1 LIRSCLA
8 ILFVLIG
15 ASAGAEPRS
24 EQATAFYYGPDI
36 PWHTLSIYDFPVVEP
51 DQASGVPDELREQ
64 RFYAYVSL
72 GEVLASR
79 PYFANLKPEWLLGE
93 NPDWGSHIF
102 DLSSPGLRN
111 FLLKQVI
118 APLWQQ
124 GYRGFFFDTLDSYQL
139 VAKTPE
145 QREQQRQ
152 GLATL
157 INQISQRY
165 PQARFIFNRGFE
177 LMPLVEAPVD
187 AIAAESLYQRWE
199 AGKQRYAP
207 VPEEDRQWLLNQFAT
222 MRDQYQVD
230 TIAIDYAPPAER
242 EQARELARKIAGH
255 GVIPWIT
262 NPELDMLG
270 LGVREVLPRQ
280 VLLVHGGSNERFWE
294 LSDAVRYG
302 LMPLQFQGLVPDIR
316 AINSTMPAGTLQ
328 GRYAGIV
335 VWLEEEDLADADFEA
350 WLVEQKDAG
359 IPIAM
364 LGYPAVDPVGPNAQT
379 FGFEGRPTPLSP
391 PTVTRQHEAMG
402 FELALPK
409 LIELS
414 SPLHNSSAQPWLEL
428 RAGEHTYT
436 PAATTPWGGYVFQ
449 PFMIRSILPG
459 EKGEGLDRWVV
470 NPLTFIR
477 EALQLPVMPI
487 PDVTTENGR
496 RLLFAH
502 MDGDGFPSLA
512 EVKGYQGQTDA
523 RVLLE
528 EVLKRFDVPTTISVI
543 EGEVAPHGLYPKM
556 SAELEQIAREMFA
569 LPQVEAATH
578 TYSHPFFWYDAQQMP
593 GELYGP
599 EGQLRLPIPDYQMDP
614 VREVVGSAQ
623 YINNNLL
630 ADGKRTKMVLWSG
643 DTLPTPE
650 ALAAARRGNLL
661 NMNGSDTIITHSAP
675 TWTLI
680 KGIGLPKGD
689 EYQVYAPNQ
698 NENIY
703 TNEWSGPFYGFER
716 VLETFELTE
725 SPHRFK
731 PVNIY
736 YHTYIASKTAALES
750 LLRVYRW
757 AQSQPLH
764 PVFASDYARKVLDF
778 NTMVIARD
786 NDGWRVKGNGE
797 LRTLRL
803 PEALPLPALTN
814 NTHGVAGYRED
825 GPGRYLHLSGAD
837 AHWQPG
843 SDSLPYL
850 QQANGRLTTFARNDD
865 GMQFSLAGHTN
876 LEFAIGNAD
885 GCSLNHNDEPLKP
898 VRRDGTL
905 YHYRSAKHEL
915 EELRLHCSH

>member
-1 LIRSCLA
+1 MIRYYLA
-8 ILFVLIG
+8 ILLVLLG
-15 ASAGAEPRS
+15 FSASAQNPS
-24 EQATAFYYGPDI
+24 EQAAAFYYGPHI
-36 PWHTLSIYDFPVVEP
+36 PWQTLSIYDFPVVEP
-51 DQASGVPDELREQ
+51 DQATGVPDTFREQ

-79 PYFANLKPEWLLGE
+79 PYFTNLKPEWLLGE
-93 NPDWGSHIF
+93 NPDWGSRIF
-102 DLSSPGLRN
+102 DLSSPGLRD

-145 QREQQRQ
+145 QGEQQRQ
-152 GLATL
+152 GLAAL
-157 INQISQRY
+157 INQISRRY

-207 VPEEDRQWLLNQFAT
+207 VPEEDRQWLLNQFAA
-222 MRDQYQVD
+222 MRDQYQVE
-230 TIAIDYAPPAER
+230 TIAIDYAQPAER
-242 EQARELARKIAGH
+242 EQAREIAGKIAGH
-255 GVIPWIT
+255 GVIPWVT

-316 AINSTMPAGTLQ
+316 AINSPMPAGTLK

-359 IPIAM
+359 VPIAM
-364 LGYPAVDPVGPNAQT
+364 LGYPAVDPVGPNAQA

-391 PTVTRQHEAMG
+391 PAITRQHEAMG
-402 FELALPK
+402 FEVTLPK

-414 SPLHNSSAQPWLEL
+414 SPLHNPSAQPWLEL
-428 RAGEHTYT
+428 RAGENTYT
-436 PAATTPWGGYVFQ
+436 PVATSSWGGYAFQ
-449 PFMIRSILPG
+449 PFMIRSVLPG
-459 EKGEGLDRWVV
+459 DKGEGLDRWVL

-477 EALQLPVMPI
+477 EALQLPAMPI

-496 RLLFAH
+496 RLFFAH

-528 EVLKRFDVPTTISVI
+528 EVLKRFEVPTTISVI
-543 EGEVAPHGLYPKM
+543 EAEVAPHGLYPKM
-556 SAELEQIAREMFA
+556 SAELEQVAREMFA
-569 LPQVEAATH
+569 LPHVEAATH
-578 TYSHPFFWYDAQQMP
+578 TYSHPFYWHDAQQMP

-599 EGQLRLPIPDYQMDP
+599 EGQLRLPIPDYRMDP
-614 VREVVGSAQ
+614 VREVVGSAE
-623 YINNNLL
+623 YINENLL
-630 ADGKRTKMVLWSG
+630 GDGKRTQMVLWSG
-643 DTLPTPE
+643 DTIPTPE
-650 ALAAARRGNLL
+650 ALAAARQGNLL

-716 VLETFELTE
+716 VIETFELTE

-778 NTMVIARD
+778 NTMVIARE
-786 NDGWRVKGNGE
+786 NDGWRVKGSGE

-803 PEALPLPALTN
+803 PEALSVPALTHS
-814 NTHGVAGYRED
+814 HGVAGYRED
-825 GPGRYLHLSGAD
+825 GPGRYLHLSGA
-837 AHWQPG
+837 AAQWQPG

-850 QQANGRLTTFARNDD
+850 QQANARLTTFARNDRD
-865 GMQFSLAGHTN
+865 MQFSLAGHTN
-876 LEFAIGNAD
+876 LEFAIGNAG
-885 GCSLNHNDEPLKP
+885 GCSLSHNGKPLKP
-898 VRRDGTL
+898 ERREGTL
-905 YHYRSAKHEL
+905 YHYRSAKHGL

>member
-1 LIRSCLA
+1 MIRYYLA
-8 ILFVLIG
+8 ILLVLLG
-15 ASAGAEPRS
+15 LSASAQVHS
-24 EQATAFYYGPDI
+24 EQAAAFYYGPQI

-51 DQASGVPDELREQ
+51 DQANGVPSAFRSQ

-102 DLSSPGLRN
+102 DLSSRELRD
-111 FLLKQVI
+111 FLVAQVI
-118 APLWQQ
+118 APLWEQ
-124 GYRGFFFDTLDSYQL
+124 GYQGFFFDTLDSYQL
-139 VAKTPE
+139 VANTPE
-145 QREQQRQ
+145 KRQQQRQ
-152 GLATL
+152 GLAAL
-157 INQISQRY
+157 INQIARRY

-177 LMPLVEAPVD
+177 LMPLVDAPVD

-207 VPEEDRQWLLNQFAT
+207 VPEEDRQWLLNQFAA
-222 MRDQYQVD
+222 MRDQYQVE

-255 GVIPWIT
+255 GVIPWVT

-280 VLLVHGGSNERFWE
+280 VLLVHGGSNERLWE

-302 LMPLQFQGLVPDIR
+302 LMPLQFQGLVPEIR
-316 AINSTMPAGTLQ
+316 AINSPMPAGTLK

-359 IPIAM
+359 VPIAM
-364 LGYPAVDPVGPNAQT
+364 LGHPAVDPVGPNAQA

-391 PTVTRQHEAMG
+391 PTITRQHEAMG

-409 LIELS
+409 LIELP
-414 SPLHNSSAQPWLEL
+414 SPLHNPSAQPWLEL
-428 RAGEHTYT
+428 RAGENTYT
-436 PAATTPWGGYVFQ
+436 PVATSSWGGYAFQ
-449 PFMIRSILPG
+449 PFMIRSVLPG
-459 EKGEGLDRWVV
+459 EKGEGLDRWVL

-477 EALQLPVMPI
+477 EALQLPAMPI

-496 RLLFAH
+496 RLFFAH

-528 EVLKRFDVPTTISVI
+528 EVLRRFEVPTTISVI
-543 EGEVAPHGLYPKM
+543 EGEVAPHGLYPTM
-556 SAELEQIAREMFA
+556 SAELEQVAREMFA
-569 LPQVEAATH
+569 LPHVEAATH
-578 TYSHPFFWYDAQQMP
+578 TYSHPFYWHDAQQMP
-593 GELYGP
+593 GALYGP
-599 EGQLRLPIPDYQMDP
+599 EGQLRLPIPDYRMDP
-614 VREVVGSAQ
+614 VREVVGSAE
-623 YINNNLL
+623 YINENLL
-630 ADGKRTKMVLWSG
+630 GDGKRTQMVLWSG
-643 DTLPTPE
+643 DTIPTPE
-650 ALAAARRGNLL
+650 ALAAARQGNLL

-716 VLETFELTE
+716 VIETFELTE

-778 NTMVIARD
+778 NTMVIARE
-786 NDGWRVKGNGE
+786 NDGWRVKGSGE

-803 PEALPLPALTN
+803 PEALSVPALTHS
-814 NTHGVAGYRED
+814 HGVAGYRED
-825 GPGRYLHLSGAD
+825 GPGRYLHLSGA
-837 AHWQPG
+837 AAQWQPG

-850 QQANGRLTTFARNDD
+850 QQANARLTTFARNDRD
-865 GMQFSLAGHTN
+865 MQFSLAGHTN
-876 LEFAIGNAD
+876 LEFAIGNAG
-885 GCSLNHNDEPLKP
+885 GCSLSHNGKPLKP
-898 VRRDGTL
+898 ERREGTL
-905 YHYRSAKHEL
+905 YHYRSAKHGL

>member
-1 LIRSCLA
+1 MIRCYLA
-8 ILFVLIG
+8 ILLVFLG
-15 ASAGAEPRS
+15 FSASAQVPS
-24 EQATAFYYGPDI
+24 ERAAAFYYGPHI
-36 PWHTLSIYDFPVVEP
+36 PWQTLSIYDFPVVEP
-51 DQASGVPDELREQ
+51 DQDRGVPDPFRTE

-79 PYFANLKPEWLLGE
+79 PYFKKLKPEWLLGK

-102 DLSSPGLRN
+102 DLSSPQLRD
-111 FLLKQVI
+111 FLVEQVI
-118 APLWQQ
+118 KPLWEQ
-124 GYRGFFFDTLDSYQL
+124 GYQGFFFDTLDSYQL
-139 VAKTPE
+139 VATTQEKR
-145 QREQQRQ
+145 QLQRQ
-152 GLATL
+152 GLAAL
-157 INQISQRY
+157 INQIAQRY
-165 PQARFIFNRGFE
+165 PRARFIFNRGFE
-177 LMPLVEAPVD
+177 LMPLVDAPVD

-207 VPEEDRQWLLNQFAT
+207 VPEEDRQWLLNQFAA

-242 EQARELARKIAGH
+242 EQAREIAEKIADH
-255 GVIPWIT
+255 DVIPWVT

-270 LGVREVLPRQ
+270 LGMREVLPRQ

-294 LSDAVRYG
+294 LSEAVRYG

-335 VWLEEEDLADADFEA
+335 VWLEEDDLADADFED

-364 LGYPAVDPVGPNAQT
+364 MGYPAVDPVGPNAQA
-379 FGFEGRPTPLSP
+379 FGFESRPTPLSP

-414 SPLHNSSAQPWLEL
+414 SPLHNPSAQPWLEL

-436 PAATTPWGGYVFQ
+436 PVATTPWGGYAFQ
-449 PFMIRSILPG
+449 PFMIRSVLPG
-459 EKGEGLDRWVV
+459 EKGERLDRWVV

-477 EALQLPVMPI
+477 EALQLPAMPI

-496 RLLFAH
+496 RLFFAH

-528 EVLKRFDVPTTISVI
+528 EVLKRFEVPTTISVI

-569 LPQVEAATH
+569 LPHVEAATH
-578 TYSHPFFWYDAQQMP
+578 TYSHPFFWYDAQRMP

-599 EGQLRLPIPDYQMDP
+599 EGQLRLPIPGYRMDP
-614 VREVVGSAQ
+614 VREVVGSAE
-623 YINNNLL
+623 YINDNLL
-630 ADGKRTKMVLWSG
+630 VDGKRTQMVLWSG
-643 DTLPTPE
+643 DTIPTPE
-650 ALAAARRGNLL
+650 ALAAARQGNLL
-661 NMNGSDTIITHSAP
+661 NMNGSDTIITRSAP

-698 NENIY
+698 NENVY

-716 VLETFELTE
+716 VIETFELTG

-736 YHTYIASKTAALES
+736 YHTYIASKAAGLES
-750 LLRVYRW
+750 LQRVYRW

-764 PVFASDYARKVLDF
+764 PVFASDYVRKVLDF

-786 NDGWRVKGNGE
+786 SHGWRVKGNGE

-803 PEALPLPALTN
+803 PASLPVPSLTSSN
-814 NTHGVAGYRED
+814 GVAGYRED
-825 GPGRYLHLSGAD
+825 GPGRYLHLSGGHAR
-837 AHWQPG
+837 WQPG
-843 SDSLPYL
+843 PDSAPYL
-850 QQANGRLTTFARNDD
+850 QQANARLTTFARHED
-865 GMQFSLAGHTN
+865 GIQFSLIGHST
-876 LEFAIGNAD
+876 LEFAIGNAR
-885 GCSLNHNDEPLKP
+885 GCTLSHNDKPLKP
-898 VRRDGTL
+898 ELREGTL
-905 YHYRSAKHEL
+905 YYYRSAKHGL

>member
-1 LIRSCLA
+1 LIRYYLA
-8 ILFVLIG
+8 ILLVLLG
-15 ASAGAEPRS
+15 LSASAQVHS
-24 EQATAFYYGPDI
+24 EQAAAFYYGPQI

-51 DQASGVPDELREQ
+51 DQANGVPSAFRSQ

-102 DLSSPGLRN
+102 DLSSRELRD
-111 FLLKQVI
+111 FLVAQVI
-118 APLWQQ
+118 APLWEQ
-124 GYRGFFFDTLDSYQL
+124 GYQGFFFDTLDSYQL
-139 VAKTPE
+139 VANTPE
-145 QREQQRQ
+145 KRQQQRQ
-152 GLATL
+152 GLAAL
-157 INQISQRY
+157 INQIARRY

-177 LMPLVEAPVD
+177 LMPLVDAPVD

-207 VPEEDRQWLLNQFAT
+207 VPEEDRQWLLNQFAA
-222 MRDQYQVD
+222 MRDQYQVE

-255 GVIPWIT
+255 GVIPWVT

-280 VLLVHGGSNERFWE
+280 VLLVHGGSNERLWE

-302 LMPLQFQGLVPDIR
+302 LMPLQFQGLVPEIR
-316 AINSTMPAGTLQ
+316 AINSPMPAGTLK

-359 IPIAM
+359 VPIAM
-364 LGYPAVDPVGPNAQT
+364 LGHPAVDPVGPNAQA

-391 PTVTRQHEAMG
+391 PTITRQHEAMG

-414 SPLHNSSAQPWLEL
+414 SPLHNPSAQPWLEL
-428 RAGEHTYT
+428 RAGENTYT
-436 PAATTPWGGYVFQ
+436 PVATSSWGGYAFQ
-449 PFMIRSILPG
+449 PFMIRSVLPG
-459 EKGEGLDRWVV
+459 EKGEGLDRWVL

-477 EALQLPVMPI
+477 EALQLPAMPI

-496 RLLFAH
+496 RLFFAH

-528 EVLKRFDVPTTISVI
+528 EVLKRFEVPTTISVI

-556 SAELEQIAREMFA
+556 SAELEQVAREMFA
-569 LPQVEAATH
+569 LPHVEAATH
-578 TYSHPFFWYDAQQMP
+578 TYSHPFYWHDAPQMP
-593 GELYGP
+593 GALYGP
-599 EGQLRLPIPDYQMDP
+599 EGQLRLPIPDYRMDP
-614 VREVVGSAQ
+614 VREVVGSAE
-623 YINNNLL
+623 YINENLL
-630 ADGKRTKMVLWSG
+630 GNGKRTQMVLWSG
-643 DTLPTPE
+643 DTIPTPE
-650 ALAAARRGNLL
+650 ALAAARQGNLL

-716 VLETFELTE
+716 VIETFELTE

-778 NTMVIARD
+778 NTMVIARE
-786 NDGWRVKGNGE
+786 NDGWRVKGSGE

-803 PEALPLPALTN
+803 PEALSVPALTHS
-814 NTHGVAGYRED
+814 HGVAGYRED
-825 GPGRYLHLSGAD
+825 GPGRYLHLSGA
-837 AHWQPG
+837 AAQWQPG

-850 QQANGRLTTFARNDD
+850 QQANARLTTFARNDRD
-865 GMQFSLAGHTN
+865 MQFSLAGHTN
-876 LEFAIGNAD
+876 LEFAIGNAG
-885 GCSLNHNDEPLKP
+885 GCSLSHNGKPLKP
-898 VRRDGTL
+898 ERREGTL
-905 YHYRSAKHEL
+905 YHYRSAKHGL

>member
-1 LIRSCLA
+1 LIRYYLA
-8 ILFVLIG
+8 ILLVLLG
-15 ASAGAEPRS
+15 LSASAQVHS
-24 EQATAFYYGPDI
+24 EQAAAFYYGPQI

-51 DQASGVPDELREQ
+51 DQANGVPSAFRSQ

-102 DLSSPGLRN
+102 DLSSRELRD
-111 FLLKQVI
+111 FLVAQVI
-118 APLWQQ
+118 APLWEQ
-124 GYRGFFFDTLDSYQL
+124 GYQGFFFDTLDSYQL
-139 VAKTPE
+139 VANTPE
-145 QREQQRQ
+145 KRQQQRQ
-152 GLATL
+152 GLAAL
-157 INQISQRY
+157 INQIARRY

-177 LMPLVEAPVD
+177 LMPLVDAPVD

-207 VPEEDRQWLLNQFAT
+207 VPEEDRQWLLNQFAA
-222 MRDQYQVD
+222 MRDQYQVE

-255 GVIPWIT
+255 GVIPWVT

-280 VLLVHGGSNERFWE
+280 VLLVHGGSNERLWE

-302 LMPLQFQGLVPDIR
+302 LMPLQFQGLVPEIR
-316 AINSTMPAGTLQ
+316 AINSPMPAGTLK

-359 IPIAM
+359 VPIAM
-364 LGYPAVDPVGPNAQT
+364 LGHPAVDPVGPNAQA

-391 PTVTRQHEAMG
+391 PTITRQHEAMG

-414 SPLHNSSAQPWLEL
+414 SPLHNPSAQPWLEL
-428 RAGEHTYT
+428 RAGENTYT
-436 PAATTPWGGYVFQ
+436 PVATSSWGGYAFQ
-449 PFMIRSILPG
+449 PFMIRSVLPG
-459 EKGEGLDRWVV
+459 EKGEGLDRWVL

-477 EALQLPVMPI
+477 EALQLPAMPI

-496 RLLFAH
+496 RLFFAH

-528 EVLKRFDVPTTISVI
+528 EVLRRFEVPTTISVI

-556 SAELEQIAREMFA
+556 SAELEQVAREMFA
-569 LPQVEAATH
+569 LPHVEAATH
-578 TYSHPFFWYDAQQMP
+578 TYSHPFYWHDAQQMP
-593 GELYGP
+593 GALYGP
-599 EGQLRLPIPDYQMDP
+599 EGQLRLPIPDYRMDP
-614 VREVVGSAQ
+614 VREVVGSAE
-623 YINNNLL
+623 YINENLL
-630 ADGKRTKMVLWSG
+630 GNGKRTQMVLWSG
-643 DTLPTPE
+643 DTIPTPE
-650 ALAAARRGNLL
+650 ALAAARQGNLL

-716 VLETFELTE
+716 VIETFELTE

-778 NTMVIARD
+778 NTMVIARE
-786 NDGWRVKGNGE
+786 NDGWRVKGSGE

-803 PEALPLPALTN
+803 PEALSVPALTHS
-814 NTHGVAGYRED
+814 HGVAGYRED
-825 GPGRYLHLSGAD
+825 GPGRYLHLSGA
-837 AHWQPG
+837 AAQWQPG

-850 QQANGRLTTFARNDD
+850 QQANARLTTFARNDRD
-865 GMQFSLAGHTN
+865 MQFSLAGHTN
-876 LEFAIGNAD
+876 LEFAIGNAG
-885 GCSLNHNDEPLKP
+885 GCSLSHNGKPLKP
-898 VRRDGTL
+898 ERREGTL
-905 YHYRSAKHEL
+905 YHYRSAKHGL

>member
-1 LIRSCLA
+1 LIRYYLA
-8 ILFVLIG
+8 ILLVLLG
-15 ASAGAEPRS
+15 LSASAQVHS
-24 EQATAFYYGPDI
+24 EQAAAFYYGPQI

-51 DQASGVPDELREQ
+51 DQANGVPSAFRSQ

-102 DLSSPGLRN
+102 DLSSRELRD
-111 FLLKQVI
+111 FLVAQVI
-118 APLWQQ
+118 APLWEQ
-124 GYRGFFFDTLDSYQL
+124 GYQGFFFDTLDSYQL
-139 VAKTPE
+139 VANTPE
-145 QREQQRQ
+145 KRQQQRQ
-152 GLATL
+152 GLAAL
-157 INQISQRY
+157 INQIARRY

-177 LMPLVEAPVD
+177 LMPLVDAPVD

-207 VPEEDRQWLLNQFAT
+207 VPEEDRQWLLNQFAA
-222 MRDQYQVD
+222 MRDQYQVE

-255 GVIPWIT
+255 GVIPWVT

-280 VLLVHGGSNERFWE
+280 VLLVHGGSNERLWE

-302 LMPLQFQGLVPDIR
+302 LMPLQFQGLVPEIR
-316 AINSTMPAGTLQ
+316 AINSPMPAGTLK

-359 IPIAM
+359 VPIAM
-364 LGYPAVDPVGPNAQT
+364 LGHPAVDPVGPNAQA

-391 PTVTRQHEAMG
+391 PTITRQHEAMG

-414 SPLHNSSAQPWLEL
+414 SPLHNPSAQPWLEL
-428 RAGEHTYT
+428 RAGENTYT
-436 PAATTPWGGYVFQ
+436 PVATSSWGGYAFQ
-449 PFMIRSILPG
+449 PFMIRSVLPG
-459 EKGEGLDRWVV
+459 EKGEGLDRWVL

-477 EALQLPVMPI
+477 EALQLPAMPI

-496 RLLFAH
+496 RLFFAH

-528 EVLKRFDVPTTISVI
+528 EVLRRFEVPTTISVI

-556 SAELEQIAREMFA
+556 SVELEQVAREMFA
-569 LPQVEAATH
+569 LPHVEAATH
-578 TYSHPFFWYDAQQMP
+578 TYSHPFFWHDAQQMP
-593 GELYGP
+593 GALYGP
-599 EGQLRLPIPDYQMDP
+599 EGQLRLPIPDYRMDP
-614 VREVVGSAQ
+614 VREVVGSAE
-623 YINNNLL
+623 YINENLL
-630 ADGKRTKMVLWSG
+630 GDGKRTQMVLWSG
-643 DTLPTPE
+643 DTIPTPE
-650 ALAAARRGNLL
+650 ALAAARQGNLL

-716 VLETFELTE
+716 VIETFELTE

-786 NDGWRVKGNGE
+786 NDGWRVKGSGE

-803 PEALPLPALTN
+803 PEALSVPALTHS
-814 NTHGVAGYRED
+814 HGVAGYRED
-825 GPGRYLHLSGAD
+825 GPGRYLHLSGA
-837 AHWQPG
+837 AAQWQPG

-850 QQANGRLTTFARNDD
+850 QQANARLTTFARNDRD
-865 GMQFSLAGHTN
+865 MQFSLAGHTN
-876 LEFAIGNAD
+876 LEFAIGNAG
-885 GCSLNHNDEPLKP
+885 GCSLSHNGKPLKP
-898 VRRDGTL
+898 ERREGTL
-905 YHYRSAKHEL
+905 YHYRSAKHGL

>member
-1 LIRSCLA
+1 MIRYYLA
-8 ILFVLIG
+8 ILLVLLG
-15 ASAGAEPRS
+15 LSASAQVHS
-24 EQATAFYYGPDI
+24 EQAAAFYYGPQI

-51 DQASGVPDELREQ
+51 DQANGVPSAFRSQ

-102 DLSSPGLRN
+102 DLSSRELRD
-111 FLLKQVI
+111 FLVAQVI
-118 APLWQQ
+118 APLWEQ
-124 GYRGFFFDTLDSYQL
+124 GYQGFFFDTLDSYQL
-139 VAKTPE
+139 VANTPE
-145 QREQQRQ
+145 KRQQQRQ
-152 GLATL
+152 GLAAL
-157 INQISQRY
+157 INQIARRY

-177 LMPLVEAPVD
+177 LMPLVDAPVD

-207 VPEEDRQWLLNQFAT
+207 VPEEDRQWLLNQFAA
-222 MRDQYQVD
+222 MRDQYQVE

-255 GVIPWIT
+255 GVIPWVT

-280 VLLVHGGSNERFWE
+280 VLLVHGGSNERLWE

-302 LMPLQFQGLVPDIR
+302 LMPLQFQGLVPEIR
-316 AINSTMPAGTLQ
+316 AINSPMPAGTLK

-359 IPIAM
+359 VPIAM
-364 LGYPAVDPVGPNAQT
+364 LGHPAVDPVGPNAQA

-391 PTVTRQHEAMG
+391 PTITRQHEAMG

-409 LIELS
+409 LIELP
-414 SPLHNSSAQPWLEL
+414 SPLHNPSAQPWLEL
-428 RAGEHTYT
+428 RAGENTYT
-436 PAATTPWGGYVFQ
+436 PVATSSWGGYAFQ
-449 PFMIRSILPG
+449 PFMIRSVLPG
-459 EKGEGLDRWVV
+459 EKGEGLDRWVL

-477 EALQLPVMPI
+477 EALQLPAMPI

-496 RLLFAH
+496 RLFFAH

-528 EVLKRFDVPTTISVI
+528 EVLRRFEVPTTISVI

-556 SAELEQIAREMFA
+556 SAELEQVAREMFA
-569 LPQVEAATH
+569 LPHVEAATH
-578 TYSHPFFWYDAQQMP
+578 TYSHPFYWHDAQQMP
-593 GELYGP
+593 GALYGP
-599 EGQLRLPIPDYQMDP
+599 EGQLRLPIPDYRMDP
-614 VREVVGSAQ
+614 VREVVGSAE
-623 YINNNLL
+623 YINENLL
-630 ADGKRTKMVLWSG
+630 GNGKRTQMVLWSG
-643 DTLPTPE
+643 DTIPTPE
-650 ALAAARRGNLL
+650 ALAAARQGNLL

-716 VLETFELTE
+716 VIETFELTE

-778 NTMVIARD
+778 NTMVIARE
-786 NDGWRVKGNGE
+786 NDGWRVKGSGE

-803 PEALPLPALTN
+803 PEALSVPALTHS
-814 NTHGVAGYRED
+814 HGVAGYRED
-825 GPGRYLHLSGAD
+825 GPGRYLHLSGA
-837 AHWQPG
+837 AAQWQPG

-850 QQANGRLTTFARNDD
+850 QQANARLTTFARNDRD
-865 GMQFSLAGHTN
+865 MQFSLAGHTN
-876 LEFAIGNAD
+876 LEFAIGNAG
-885 GCSLNHNDEPLKP
+885 GCSLSHNGKPLKP
-898 VRRDGTL
+898 ERREGTL
-905 YHYRSAKHEL
+905 YHYRSAKHGL

>member
-1 LIRSCLA
+1 MIRYYLA
-8 ILFVLIG
+8 ILLVLLG
-15 ASAGAEPRS
+15 LSASAQVHS
-24 EQATAFYYGPDI
+24 EQAAAFYYGPQI

-51 DQASGVPDELREQ
+51 DQANGVPSAFRSQ

-102 DLSSPGLRN
+102 DLSSRELRD
-111 FLLKQVI
+111 FLVAQVI
-118 APLWQQ
+118 APLWEQ
-124 GYRGFFFDTLDSYQL
+124 GYQGFFFDTLDSYQL
-139 VAKTPE
+139 VANTPE
-145 QREQQRQ
+145 KRQQQRQ
-152 GLATL
+152 GLAAL
-157 INQISQRY
+157 INQIARRY

-177 LMPLVEAPVD
+177 LMPLVDAPVD

-207 VPEEDRQWLLNQFAT
+207 VPEEDRQWLLNQFAA
-222 MRDQYQVD
+222 MRDQYQVE

-242 EQARELARKIAGH
+242 EQARELAGKIAGH
-255 GVIPWIT
+255 GVIPWVT

-280 VLLVHGGSNERFWE
+280 VLLVHGGSNERLWE

-302 LMPLQFQGLVPDIR
+302 LMPLQFQGLVPEIR
-316 AINSTMPAGTLQ
+316 AINSPMPAGTLK

-359 IPIAM
+359 VPIAM
-364 LGYPAVDPVGPNAQT
+364 LGHPAVDPVGPNAQA

-391 PTVTRQHEAMG
+391 PTITRQHEAMG

-409 LIELS
+409 LIELP
-414 SPLHNSSAQPWLEL
+414 SPLHNPSAQPWLEL
-428 RAGEHTYT
+428 RAGENTYT
-436 PAATTPWGGYVFQ
+436 PVATSSWGGYAFQ
-449 PFMIRSILPG
+449 PFMIRSVLPG
-459 EKGEGLDRWVV
+459 EKGEGLDRWVL

-477 EALQLPVMPI
+477 EALQLPAMPI

-496 RLLFAH
+496 RLFFAH

-528 EVLKRFDVPTTISVI
+528 EVLKRFEVPTTISVI

-556 SAELEQIAREMFA
+556 SVELEQVAREMFA
-569 LPQVEAATH
+569 LPHVEAATH
-578 TYSHPFFWYDAQQMP
+578 TYSHPFFWHDAQQMP
-593 GELYGP
+593 GALYGP
-599 EGQLRLPIPDYQMDP
+599 EGQLRLPIPDYRMDP
-614 VREVVGSAQ
+614 VREVVGSAE
-623 YINNNLL
+623 YINENLL
-630 ADGKRTKMVLWSG
+630 GNGKRTQMVLWSG
-643 DTLPTPE
+643 DTIPTPE
-650 ALAAARRGNLL
+650 ALAAARQGNLL

-716 VLETFELTE
+716 VIETFELTE

-778 NTMVIARD
+778 NTMVIARE
-786 NDGWRVKGNGE
+786 NDGWRVKGSGE

-803 PEALPLPALTN
+803 PEALSVPALTHS
-814 NTHGVAGYRED
+814 HGVAGYRED
-825 GPGRYLHLSGAD
+825 GPGRYLHLSGA
-837 AHWQPG
+837 AAQWQPG

-850 QQANGRLTTFARNDD
+850 QQANARLTTFARNDRD
-865 GMQFSLAGHTN
+865 MQFSLAGHTN
-876 LEFAIGNAD
+876 LEFAIGNAG
-885 GCSLNHNDEPLKP
+885 GCSLSHNGKPLKP
-898 VRRDGTL
+898 ERREGTL
-905 YHYRSAKHEL
+905 YHYRSAKHGL

>member
-1 LIRSCLA
+1 MIRYYLA
-8 ILFVLIG
+8 ILLVLLG
-15 ASAGAEPRS
+15 LSASAQVHS
-24 EQATAFYYGPDI
+24 EQAAAFYYGPQI

-51 DQASGVPDELREQ
+51 DQANGVPSAFRSQ

-102 DLSSPGLRN
+102 DLSSRELRD
-111 FLLKQVI
+111 FLVAQVI
-118 APLWQQ
+118 APLWEQ
-124 GYRGFFFDTLDSYQL
+124 GYQGFFFDTLDSYQL
-139 VAKTPE
+139 VANTPE
-145 QREQQRQ
+145 KRQQQRQ
-152 GLATL
+152 GLAAL
-157 INQISQRY
+157 INQIARRY

-177 LMPLVEAPVD
+177 LMPLVDAPVD

-207 VPEEDRQWLLNQFAT
+207 VPEEDRQWLLNQFAA
-222 MRDQYQVD
+222 MRDQYQVE

-242 EQARELARKIAGH
+242 EQARELARKIEGH
-255 GVIPWIT
+255 GVIPWVT

-280 VLLVHGGSNERFWE
+280 VLLVHGGSNERLWE

-302 LMPLQFQGLVPDIR
+302 LMPLQFQGLVPEIR
-316 AINSTMPAGTLQ
+316 AINSPMPAGTLK

-359 IPIAM
+359 VPIAM
-364 LGYPAVDPVGPNAQT
+364 LGHPAVDPVGPNAQA

-391 PTVTRQHEAMG
+391 PTITRQHEAMG

-414 SPLHNSSAQPWLEL
+414 SPLHNPSAQPWLEL
-428 RAGEHTYT
+428 RAGENTYT
-436 PAATTPWGGYVFQ
+436 PVATSSWGGYAFQ
-449 PFMIRSILPG
+449 PFMIRSVLPG
-459 EKGEGLDRWVV
+459 EKGEGLDRWVL

-477 EALQLPVMPI
+477 EALQLPAMPI

-496 RLLFAH
+496 RLFFAH

-528 EVLKRFDVPTTISVI
+528 EVLKRFEVPTTISVI

-556 SAELEQIAREMFA
+556 SVELEQVAREMFA
-569 LPQVEAATH
+569 LPHVEAATH
-578 TYSHPFFWYDAQQMP
+578 TYSHPFFWHDAQQMP
-593 GELYGP
+593 GALYGP
-599 EGQLRLPIPDYQMDP
+599 EGQLRLPIPDYRMDP
-614 VREVVGSAQ
+614 VREVVGSAE
-623 YINNNLL
+623 YINENLL
-630 ADGKRTKMVLWSG
+630 GNGKRTQMVLWSG
-643 DTLPTPE
+643 DTIPTPE
-650 ALAAARRGNLL
+650 ALAAARQGNLL

-716 VLETFELTE
+716 VIETFELTE

-778 NTMVIARD
+778 NTMVIARE
-786 NDGWRVKGNGE
+786 NDGWRVKGSGE

-803 PEALPLPALTN
+803 PEALSVPALTHS
-814 NTHGVAGYRED
+814 HGVAGYRED
-825 GPGRYLHLSGAD
+825 GPGRYLHLSGA
-837 AHWQPG
+837 AAQWQPG

-850 QQANGRLTTFARNDD
+850 QQANARLTTFARNDRD
-865 GMQFSLAGHTN
+865 MQFSLAGHTN
-876 LEFAIGNAD
+876 LEFAIGNAG
-885 GCSLNHNDEPLKP
+885 GCSLSHNGKPLKP
-898 VRRDGTL
+898 ERREGTL
-905 YHYRSAKHEL
+905 YHYRSAKHGL

>member
-1 LIRSCLA
+1 
-8 ILFVLIG
+8 
-15 ASAGAEPRS
+15 
-24 EQATAFYYGPDI
+24 I
-36 PWHTLSIYDFPVVEP
+36 PWV
-51 DQASGVPDELREQ
+51 
-64 RFYAYVSL
+64 
-72 GEVLASR
+72 
-79 PYFANLKPEWLLGE
+79 
-93 NPDWGSHIF
+93 
-102 DLSSPGLRN
+102 
-111 FLLKQVI
+111 
-118 APLWQQ
+118 
-124 GYRGFFFDTLDSYQL
+124 
-139 VAKTPE
+139 
-145 QREQQRQ
+145 
-152 GLATL
+152 
-157 INQISQRY
+157 
-165 PQARFIFNRGFE
+165 
-177 LMPLVEAPVD
+177 
-187 AIAAESLYQRWE
+187 
-199 AGKQRYAP
+199 
-207 VPEEDRQWLLNQFAT
+207 
-222 MRDQYQVD
+222 
-230 TIAIDYAPPAER
+230 
-242 EQARELARKIAGH
+242 
-255 GVIPWIT
+255 T

-280 VLLVHGGSNERFWE
+280 VLLVHGGSNERLWE

-302 LMPLQFQGLVPDIR
+302 LMPLQFQGLVPEIR
-316 AINSTMPAGTLQ
+316 AINSPMPAGTLK

-359 IPIAM
+359 VPIAM
-364 LGYPAVDPVGPNAQT
+364 LGHPAVDPVGPNAQA

-391 PTVTRQHEAMG
+391 PTITRQHEAMG

-414 SPLHNSSAQPWLEL
+414 SPLHNPSAQPWLEL
-428 RAGEHTYT
+428 RAGENTYT
-436 PAATTPWGGYVFQ
+436 PVATSSWGGYAFQ
-449 PFMIRSILPG
+449 PFMIRSVLPG
-459 EKGEGLDRWVV
+459 EKGEGLDRWVL

-477 EALQLPVMPI
+477 EALQLPAMPI

-496 RLLFAH
+496 RLFFVH

-528 EVLKRFDVPTTISVI
+528 EVLRRFEVPTTISVI

-556 SAELEQIAREMFA
+556 SAELEQVAREMFA
-569 LPQVEAATH
+569 LPHVEAATH
-578 TYSHPFFWYDAQQMP
+578 TYSHPFYWHDAQQMP
-593 GELYGP
+593 GALYGP
-599 EGQLRLPIPDYQMDP
+599 EGQLRLPIPDYRMDP
-614 VREVVGSAQ
+614 VREVVGSAE
-623 YINNNLL
+623 YINENLL
-630 ADGKRTKMVLWSG
+630 GNGKRTQMVLWSG
-643 DTLPTPE
+643 DTIPTPE
-650 ALAAARRGNLL
+650 ALAAARQGNLL

-716 VLETFELTE
+716 VIETFELTE

-778 NTMVIARD
+778 NTMVIARE
-786 NDGWRVKGNGE
+786 NDGWRVKGSGE

-803 PEALPLPALTN
+803 PEALSVPALTHS
-814 NTHGVAGYRED
+814 HGVAGYRED
-825 GPGRYLHLSGAD
+825 GPGRYLHLSGA
-837 AHWQPG
+837 AAQWQPG

-850 QQANGRLTTFARNDD
+850 QQANARLTTFARNDRD
-865 GMQFSLAGHTN
+865 MQFSLAGHTN
-876 LEFAIGNAD
+876 LEFAIGNAG
-885 GCSLNHNDEPLKP
+885 GCSLSHNGKPLKP
-898 VRRDGTL
+898 ERREGTL
-905 YHYRSAKHEL
+905 YHYRSAKHGL

>member
-1 LIRSCLA
+1 MIRCYLA
-8 ILFVLIG
+8 ILLAFWG
-15 ASAGAEPRS
+15 FSASA
-24 EQATAFYYGPDI
+24 QAPSGLAAAFYYGPHI
-36 PWHTLSIYDFPVVEP
+36 PWHTLSVYDFPVVEP
-51 DQASGVPDELREQ
+51 DQASGVPDTFREQ

-102 DLSSPGLRN
+102 DLSSPGLRD

-152 GLATL
+152 GLAAL

-165 PQARFIFNRGFE
+165 PRARFIFNRGFE
-177 LMPLVEAPVD
+177 LMPMVEAPVD

-199 AGKQRYAP
+199 AGKQRYAA
-207 VPEEDRQWLLNQFAT
+207 VPEEDRQWLLNQFAA
-222 MRDQYQVD
+222 MRDQYQVE

-242 EQARELARKIAGH
+242 EQAREIAGNIAGH
-255 GVIPWIT
+255 GVIPWVT

-280 VLLVHGGSNERFWE
+280 VLLVHGGSNERLWE

-302 LMPLQFQGLVPDIR
+302 LMPLQFQGLVPEIR
-316 AINSTMPAGTLQ
+316 AINSPMPAGTLK

-335 VWLEEEDLADADFEA
+335 VWLEQEDLSDADFEA

-359 IPIAM
+359 VPIAM
-364 LGYPAVDPVGPNAQT
+364 LGYPAVDPVGPNAQA

-391 PTVTRQHEAMG
+391 PTITRQHEAMG

-409 LIELS
+409 LIELP
-414 SPLHNSSAQPWLEL
+414 SPLHNPSAQPWLEL
-428 RAGEHTYT
+428 RAGENTYT
-436 PAATTPWGGYVFQ
+436 PVATSSWGGYAFQ
-449 PFMIRSILPG
+449 PFMIRSVLPG
-459 EKGEGLDRWVV
+459 EKGEGLDRWVL

-477 EALQLPVMPI
+477 EALQLPAMPI

-496 RLLFAH
+496 RLFFAH

-528 EVLKRFDVPTTISVI
+528 EVLRRFEVPTTISVI
-543 EGEVAPHGLYPKM
+543 EAEVAPHGLYPKM
-556 SAELEQIAREMFA
+556 SAELEQVAREMFA
-569 LPQVEAATH
+569 LPHVEAATH
-578 TYSHPFFWYDAQQMP
+578 TYSHPFYWHDAQQMP

-599 EGQLRLPIPDYQMDP
+599 EGQLRLPIPDYRMDP
-614 VREVVGSAQ
+614 VREVVGSAE
-623 YINNNLL
+623 YINENLL
-630 ADGKRTKMVLWSG
+630 GDGKRTQMVLWSG
-643 DTLPTPE
+643 DTIPTPE
-650 ALAAARRGNLL
+650 ALAAARQGNLL
-661 NMNGSDTIITHSAP
+661 NMSGSDTIITHSAP

-716 VLETFELTE
+716 VIETFELTE

-786 NDGWRVKGNGE
+786 NDGWRVKGSGE

-803 PEALPLPALTN
+803 PEALSVPALTHS
-814 NTHGVAGYRED
+814 HGVAGYRED
-825 GPGRYLHLSGAD
+825 GPGRYLHLSGA
-837 AHWQPG
+837 AAQWQPG

-850 QQANGRLTTFARNDD
+850 QQANARLTTFARNDR

-876 LEFAIGNAD
+876 LEFAIGNAG
-885 GCSLNHNDEPLKP
+885 GCTLSHNGKPLKP
-898 VRRDGTL
+898 ERREGTL
-905 YHYRSAKHEL
+905 YHYRSAKHGL

>member
-1 LIRSCLA
+1 MIRSCLA

-102 DLSSPGLRN
+102 DLSSPGLRD

-335 VWLEEEDLADADFEA
+335 VWLEEEELADADFEA

-359 IPIAM
+359 VPIAM

-379 FGFEGRPTPLSP
+379 FGFEGRPTPCL
-391 PTVTRQHEAMG
+391 
-402 FELALPK
+402 L
-409 LIELS
+409 
-414 SPLHNSSAQPWLEL
+414 
-428 RAGEHTYT
+428 YT
-436 PAATTPWGGYVFQ
+436 SDAA
-449 PFMIRSILPG
+449 
-459 EKGEGLDRWVV
+459 
-470 NPLTFIR
+470 
-477 EALQLPVMPI
+477 
-487 PDVTTENGR
+487 
-496 RLLFAH
+496 
-502 MDGDGFPSLA
+502 
-512 EVKGYQGQTDA
+512 
-523 RVLLE
+523 
-528 EVLKRFDVPTTISVI
+528 
-543 EGEVAPHGLYPKM
+543 
-556 SAELEQIAREMFA
+556 
-569 LPQVEAATH
+569 
-578 TYSHPFFWYDAQQMP
+578 
-593 GELYGP
+593 
-599 EGQLRLPIPDYQMDP
+599 
-614 VREVVGSAQ
+614 
-623 YINNNLL
+623 
-630 ADGKRTKMVLWSG
+630 
-643 DTLPTPE
+643 
-650 ALAAARRGNLL
+650 
-661 NMNGSDTIITHSAP
+661 
-675 TWTLI
+675 
-680 KGIGLPKGD
+680 D
-689 EYQVYAPNQ
+689 E
-698 NENIY
+698 
-703 TNEWSGPFYGFER
+703 
-716 VLETFELTE
+716 
-725 SPHRFK
+725 
-731 PVNIY
+731 
-736 YHTYIASKTAALES
+736 
-750 LLRVYRW
+750 
-757 AQSQPLH
+757 
-764 PVFASDYARKVLDF
+764 
-778 NTMVIARD
+778 
-786 NDGWRVKGNGE
+786 
-797 LRTLRL
+797 
-803 PEALPLPALTN
+803 
-814 NTHGVAGYRED
+814 
-825 GPGRYLHLSGAD
+825 
-837 AHWQPG
+837 
-843 SDSLPYL
+843 
-850 QQANGRLTTFARNDD
+850 
-865 GMQFSLAGHTN
+865 
-876 LEFAIGNAD
+876 
-885 GCSLNHNDEPLKP
+885 
-898 VRRDGTL
+898 
-905 YHYRSAKHEL
+905 
-915 EELRLHCSH
+915 

>member
-1 LIRSCLA
+1 MIRYYLA
-8 ILFVLIG
+8 ILLVLLG
-15 ASAGAEPRS
+15 LSASAQVHS
-24 EQATAFYYGPDI
+24 EQAAAFYYGPQI

-51 DQASGVPDELREQ
+51 DQANGVPSAFRSQ

-102 DLSSPGLRN
+102 DLSSRELRD
-111 FLLKQVI
+111 FLVAQVI
-118 APLWQQ
+118 APLWEQ
-124 GYRGFFFDTLDSYQL
+124 GYQGFFFDTLDSYQL
-139 VAKTPE
+139 VANTPE
-145 QREQQRQ
+145 KRQQQRQ
-152 GLATL
+152 GLAAL
-157 INQISQRY
+157 INQIARRY

-177 LMPLVEAPVD
+177 LMPLVDAPVD

-207 VPEEDRQWLLNQFAT
+207 VPEEDRQWLLNQFAA
-222 MRDQYQVD
+222 MRDQYQVE

-255 GVIPWIT
+255 GVIPWVT

-280 VLLVHGGSNERFWE
+280 VLLVHGGSNERLWE

-302 LMPLQFQGLVPDIR
+302 LMPLQFQGLVPEIR
-316 AINSTMPAGTLQ
+316 AINSPMPAGTLK

-359 IPIAM
+359 VPIAM
-364 LGYPAVDPVGPNAQT
+364 LGHPAVDPVGPNAQA

-391 PTVTRQHEAMG
+391 PTITRQHEAMG

-414 SPLHNSSAQPWLEL
+414 SPLHNPSAQPWLEL
-428 RAGEHTYT
+428 RAGENTYT
-436 PAATTPWGGYVFQ
+436 PVATSSWGGYAFQ
-449 PFMIRSILPG
+449 PFMIRSVLPG
-459 EKGEGLDRWVV
+459 EKGEGLDRWVL

-477 EALQLPVMPI
+477 EALQLPAMPI

-496 RLLFAH
+496 RLFFAH

-528 EVLKRFDVPTTISVI
+528 EVLRRFEVPTTISVI

-556 SAELEQIAREMFA
+556 SAELEQVAREMFA
-569 LPQVEAATH
+569 LPHVEAATH
-578 TYSHPFFWYDAQQMP
+578 TYSHPFYWHDAQQMP
-593 GELYGP
+593 GALYGP
-599 EGQLRLPIPDYQMDP
+599 EGQLRLPIPDYRMDP
-614 VREVVGSAQ
+614 VREVVGSAE
-623 YINNNLL
+623 YINENLL
-630 ADGKRTKMVLWSG
+630 GNGKRTQMVLWSG
-643 DTLPTPE
+643 DTIPTPE
-650 ALAAARRGNLL
+650 ALAAARQGNLL

-716 VLETFELTE
+716 VIETFELTE

-778 NTMVIARD
+778 NTMVIARE
-786 NDGWRVKGNGE
+786 NDGWRVKGSGE

-803 PEALPLPALTN
+803 PEALSVPALTHS
-814 NTHGVAGYRED
+814 HGVAGYRED
-825 GPGRYLHLSGAD
+825 GPGRYLHLSGA
-837 AHWQPG
+837 AAQWQPG

-850 QQANGRLTTFARNDD
+850 QQANARLTTFARNDRD
-865 GMQFSLAGHTN
+865 MQFSLAGHTN
-876 LEFAIGNAD
+876 LEFAIGNAG
-885 GCSLNHNDEPLKP
+885 GCSLSHNGKPLKP
-898 VRRDGTL
+898 ERREGTL
-905 YHYRSAKHEL
+905 YHYRSAKHGL

>member
-1 LIRSCLA
+1 MIRYYLA
-8 ILFVLIG
+8 ILLVLLG
-15 ASAGAEPRS
+15 LSASAQVHS
-24 EQATAFYYGPDI
+24 EQAAAFYYGPQI

-51 DQASGVPDELREQ
+51 DQANGVPSAFRSQ

-102 DLSSPGLRN
+102 DLSSRELRD
-111 FLLKQVI
+111 FLVAQVI
-118 APLWQQ
+118 APLWEQ
-124 GYRGFFFDTLDSYQL
+124 GYQGFFFDTLDSYQL
-139 VAKTPE
+139 VANTPE
-145 QREQQRQ
+145 KRQQQRQ
-152 GLATL
+152 GLAAL
-157 INQISQRY
+157 INQIARRY

-177 LMPLVEAPVD
+177 LMPLVDAPVD

-207 VPEEDRQWLLNQFAT
+207 VPEEDRQWLLNQFAA
-222 MRDQYQVD
+222 MRDQYQVE

-242 EQARELARKIAGH
+242 EQARELAGKIAGH
-255 GVIPWIT
+255 GVIPWVT

-280 VLLVHGGSNERFWE
+280 VLLVHGGSNERLWE

-302 LMPLQFQGLVPDIR
+302 LMPLQFQGLVPEIR
-316 AINSTMPAGTLQ
+316 AINSPMPAGTLK

-359 IPIAM
+359 VPIAM
-364 LGYPAVDPVGPNAQT
+364 LGHPAVDPVGPNAQA

-391 PTVTRQHEAMG
+391 PTITRQHEAMG

-414 SPLHNSSAQPWLEL
+414 SPLHNPSAQPWLEL
-428 RAGEHTYT
+428 RAGENTYT
-436 PAATTPWGGYVFQ
+436 PVATSSWGGYAFQ
-449 PFMIRSILPG
+449 PFMIRSVLPG
-459 EKGEGLDRWVV
+459 EKGEGLDRWVL

-477 EALQLPVMPI
+477 EALQLPAMPI

-496 RLLFAH
+496 RLFFAH

-528 EVLKRFDVPTTISVI
+528 EVLKRFEVPTTISVI

-556 SAELEQIAREMFA
+556 SVELEQVAREMFA
-569 LPQVEAATH
+569 LPHVEAATH
-578 TYSHPFFWYDAQQMP
+578 TYSHPFFWHDAQQMP
-593 GELYGP
+593 GALYGP
-599 EGQLRLPIPDYQMDP
+599 EGQLRLPIPDYRMDP
-614 VREVVGSAQ
+614 VREVVGSAE
-623 YINNNLL
+623 YINENLL
-630 ADGKRTKMVLWSG
+630 GNGKRTQMVLWSG
-643 DTLPTPE
+643 DTIPTPE
-650 ALAAARRGNLL
+650 ALAAARQGNLL

-716 VLETFELTE
+716 VIETFELTE

-778 NTMVIARD
+778 NTMVIARE
-786 NDGWRVKGNGE
+786 NDGWRVKGSGE

-803 PEALPLPALTN
+803 PEALSVPALTHS
-814 NTHGVAGYRED
+814 HGVAGYRED
-825 GPGRYLHLSGAD
+825 GPGRYLHLSGA
-837 AHWQPG
+837 AAQWQPG

-850 QQANGRLTTFARNDD
+850 QQANARLTTFARNDRD
-865 GMQFSLAGHTN
+865 MQFSLAGHTN
-876 LEFAIGNAD
+876 LEFAIGNAG
-885 GCSLNHNDEPLKP
+885 GCSLSHNGKPLKP
-898 VRRDGTL
+898 ERREGTL
-905 YHYRSAKHEL
+905 YHYRSAKHGL

>member
-1 LIRSCLA
+1 MIRYYLA
-8 ILFVLIG
+8 ILLVLLG
-15 ASAGAEPRS
+15 LSASAQVHS
-24 EQATAFYYGPDI
+24 EQAAAFYYGPQI

-51 DQASGVPDELREQ
+51 DQANGVPSAFRSQ

-102 DLSSPGLRN
+102 DLSSRELRD
-111 FLLKQVI
+111 FLVAQVI
-118 APLWQQ
+118 APLWEQ
-124 GYRGFFFDTLDSYQL
+124 GYQGFFFDTLDSYQL
-139 VAKTPE
+139 VANTPE
-145 QREQQRQ
+145 KRQQQRQ
-152 GLATL
+152 GLAAL
-157 INQISQRY
+157 INQIARRY

-177 LMPLVEAPVD
+177 LMPLVDAPVD

-207 VPEEDRQWLLNQFAT
+207 VPEEDRQWLLNQFAA
-222 MRDQYQVD
+222 MRDQYQVE

-255 GVIPWIT
+255 GVIPWVT

-280 VLLVHGGSNERFWE
+280 VLLVHGGSNERLWE

-302 LMPLQFQGLVPDIR
+302 LMPLQFQGLVPEIR
-316 AINSTMPAGTLQ
+316 AINSPMPAGTLK

-359 IPIAM
+359 VPIAM
-364 LGYPAVDPVGPNAQT
+364 LGHPAVDPVGPNAQA

-391 PTVTRQHEAMG
+391 PTITRQHEAMG

-414 SPLHNSSAQPWLEL
+414 SPLHNPSAQPWLEL
-428 RAGEHTYT
+428 RAGENTYT
-436 PAATTPWGGYVFQ
+436 PVATSSWGGYAFQ
-449 PFMIRSILPG
+449 PFMIRSVLPG
-459 EKGEGLDRWVV
+459 EKGEGLDRWVL

-477 EALQLPVMPI
+477 EALQLPAMPI

-496 RLLFAH
+496 RLFFAH

-528 EVLKRFDVPTTISVI
+528 EVLRRFEVPTTISVI

-556 SAELEQIAREMFA
+556 SAELEQVAREMFA
-569 LPQVEAATH
+569 LPHVEAATH
-578 TYSHPFFWYDAQQMP
+578 TYSHPFYWHDAQQMP
-593 GELYGP
+593 GALYGP
-599 EGQLRLPIPDYQMDP
+599 EGQLRLPIPDYRMDP
-614 VREVVGSAQ
+614 VREVVGSAE
-623 YINNNLL
+623 YINENLL
-630 ADGKRTKMVLWSG
+630 GNGKRTQMVLWSG
-643 DTLPTPE
+643 DTIPTPE
-650 ALAAARRGNLL
+650 ALAAARQGNLL

-716 VLETFELTE
+716 VIETFELTE

-786 NDGWRVKGNGE
+786 NDGWRVKGSGE

-803 PEALPLPALTN
+803 PEALSVPALTHS
-814 NTHGVAGYRED
+814 HGVAGYRED
-825 GPGRYLHLSGAD
+825 GPGRYLHLSGA
-837 AHWQPG
+837 AAQWQPG

-850 QQANGRLTTFARNDD
+850 QQANARLTTFARNDRD
-865 GMQFSLAGHTN
+865 MQFSLAGHTN
-876 LEFAIGNAD
+876 LEFAIGNAG
-885 GCSLNHNDEPLKP
+885 GCSLSHNGKPLKP
-898 VRRDGTL
+898 ERREGTL
-905 YHYRSAKHEL
+905 YHYRSAKHGL

>member
-1 LIRSCLA
+1 MTRSCLA

-15 ASAGAEPRS
+15 ASAGAQPRS
-24 EQATAFYYGPDI
+24 DQATAFYYGPDI
-36 PWHTLSIYDFPVVEP
+36 PWHTLSVYDFPVVEP
-51 DQASGVPDELREQ
+51 DQASGVPDTFREQ

-102 DLSSPGLRN
+102 DLSSPGLRD

-152 GLATL
+152 GLAAL

-165 PQARFIFNRGFE
+165 PRARFIFNRGFE

-199 AGKQRYAP
+199 AGKQRYAA
-207 VPEEDRQWLLNQFAT
+207 VPEEDRQWLLNQFAA
-222 MRDQYQVD
+222 MRDQYQVE
-230 TIAIDYAPPAER
+230 TIAIDYAPPVER
-242 EQARELARKIAGH
+242 EKAREIAGKIAGH
-255 GVIPWIT
+255 GVIPWVT

-280 VLLVHGGSNERFWE
+280 VLLVHGGSDERLWE

-316 AINSTMPAGTLQ
+316 AINSPMPAGTLK

-359 IPIAM
+359 VPIAM
-364 LGYPAVDPVGPNAQT
+364 LGYPAVDPVGPNAQA

-391 PTVTRQHEAMG
+391 PTITRQHEAMG

-414 SPLHNSSAQPWLEL
+414 SPLHNPSAQPWLEL
-428 RAGEHTYT
+428 RAGENTYT
-436 PAATTPWGGYVFQ
+436 PVATSSWGGYAFQ
-449 PFMIRSILPG
+449 PFMIRSVLPG
-459 EKGEGLDRWVV
+459 EKGEGLDRWVL

-477 EALQLPVMPI
+477 EALQLPAMPI

-496 RLLFAH
+496 RLFFAH

-528 EVLKRFDVPTTISVI
+528 EVLRRFEVPTTISVI

-556 SAELEQIAREMFA
+556 SAELEQVAREMFA
-569 LPQVEAATH
+569 LPHVEAATH
-578 TYSHPFFWYDAQQMP
+578 TYSHPFYWYDAQQMP

-599 EGQLRLPIPDYQMDP
+599 EGQLRLPIADYRMDP
-614 VREVVGSAQ
+614 VREVVGSAE
-623 YINNNLL
+623 YINENLL
-630 ADGKRTKMVLWSG
+630 GDGKRTQMVLWGG
-643 DTLPTPE
+643 DTIPTPE
-650 ALAAARRGNLL
+650 ALAAARQGNLL

-716 VLETFELTE
+716 VIETFELTE

-757 AQSQPLH
+757 TQSQPLH

-786 NDGWRVKGNGE
+786 NHGWRVKGSGE

-803 PEALPLPALTN
+803 PEALSVPALTHS
-814 NTHGVAGYRED
+814 HGVAGYRED
-825 GPGRYLHLSGAD
+825 GPGRYLHLSGA
-837 AHWQPG
+837 AAQWQAG

-850 QQANGRLTTFARNDD
+850 QQANARLTTFARNDH

-876 LEFAIGNAD
+876 LEFAIGNAA
-885 GCSLNHNDEPLKP
+885 GCTLSHNGKPLKP
-898 VRRDGTL
+898 QRRDGTL
-905 YHYRSAKHEL
+905 YHYRSAKHGL

>member
-1 LIRSCLA
+1 M
-8 ILFVLIG
+8 VLLG
-15 ASAGAEPRS
+15 LSASAQVHS
-24 EQATAFYYGPDI
+24 EQAAAFYYGPQI

-51 DQASGVPDELREQ
+51 DQANGVPSAFRSQ

-102 DLSSPGLRN
+102 DLSSRELRD
-111 FLLKQVI
+111 FLVAQVI
-118 APLWQQ
+118 APLWEQ
-124 GYRGFFFDTLDSYQL
+124 GYQGFFFDTLDSYQL
-139 VAKTPE
+139 VANTPE
-145 QREQQRQ
+145 KRQQQRQ
-152 GLATL
+152 GLAAL
-157 INQISQRY
+157 INQIARRY

-177 LMPLVEAPVD
+177 LMPLVDAPVD

-207 VPEEDRQWLLNQFAT
+207 VPEEDRQWLLNQFAA
-222 MRDQYQVD
+222 MRDQYQVE

-255 GVIPWIT
+255 GVIPWVT

-280 VLLVHGGSNERFWE
+280 VLLVHGGSNERLWE

-302 LMPLQFQGLVPDIR
+302 LMPLQFQGLVPEIR
-316 AINSTMPAGTLQ
+316 AINSPMPAGTLK

-359 IPIAM
+359 VPIAM
-364 LGYPAVDPVGPNAQT
+364 LGHPAVDPVGPNAQA

-391 PTVTRQHEAMG
+391 PTITRQHEAMG

-414 SPLHNSSAQPWLEL
+414 SPLHNPSAQPWLEL
-428 RAGEHTYT
+428 RAGENTYT
-436 PAATTPWGGYVFQ
+436 PVATSSWGGYAFQ
-449 PFMIRSILPG
+449 PFMIRSVLPG
-459 EKGEGLDRWVV
+459 EKGEGLDRWVL

-477 EALQLPVMPI
+477 EALQLPAMPI

-496 RLLFAH
+496 RLFFAH

-528 EVLKRFDVPTTISVI
+528 EVLRRFEVPTTISVI

-556 SAELEQIAREMFA
+556 SAELEQVAREMFA
-569 LPQVEAATH
+569 LPHVEAATH
-578 TYSHPFFWYDAQQMP
+578 TYSHPFYWHDAQQMP
-593 GELYGP
+593 GALYGP
-599 EGQLRLPIPDYQMDP
+599 EGQLRLPIPDYRMDP
-614 VREVVGSAQ
+614 VREVVGSAE
-623 YINNNLL
+623 YINENLL
-630 ADGKRTKMVLWSG
+630 GNGKRTQMVLWSG
-643 DTLPTPE
+643 DTIPTPE
-650 ALAAARRGNLL
+650 ALAAARQGNLL

-716 VLETFELTE
+716 VIETFELTE

-778 NTMVIARD
+778 NTMVIARE
-786 NDGWRVKGNGE
+786 NDGWRVKGSGE

-803 PEALPLPALTN
+803 PEALSVPALTHS
-814 NTHGVAGYRED
+814 HGVAGYRED
-825 GPGRYLHLSGAD
+825 GPGRYLHLSGA
-837 AHWQPG
+837 AAQWQPG

-850 QQANGRLTTFARNDD
+850 QQANARLTTFARNDRD
-865 GMQFSLAGHTN
+865 MQFSLAGHTN
-876 LEFAIGNAD
+876 LEFAIGNAG
-885 GCSLNHNDEPLKP
+885 GCSLSHNGKPLKP
-898 VRRDGTL
+898 ERREGTL
-905 YHYRSAKHEL
+905 YHYRSAKHGL

>member
-1 LIRSCLA
+1 MIRTFVT
-8 ILFVLIG
+8 ILFVLLWG
-15 ASAGAEPRS
+15 SAGAQSRLD
-24 EQATAFYYGPDI
+24 QAAAFYYGPDI
-36 PWHTLSIYDFPVVEP
+36 PWHMLSVYDFPVVEP
-51 DQASGVPDELREQ
+51 DQASGVPDRYRSE

-79 PYFANLKPEWLLGE
+79 PFFKSLKPEWLLGK

-102 DLSSPGLRN
+102 DLSSPDLRD
-111 FLLKQVI
+111 FLVEQVV
-118 APLWQQ
+118 APLWIQ
-124 GYRGFFFDTLDSYQL
+124 GYQGFFFDTLDSYRL

-145 QREQQRQ
+145 QRQQQRE
-152 GLATL
+152 GLAAL
-157 INQISQRY
+157 INQIAQRY
-165 PQARFIFNRGFE
+165 PEARFIFNRGFE

-199 AGKQRYAP
+199 AGKQRYAA
-207 VPEEDRQWLLNQFAT
+207 VPEEDRQWLLGQFAA
-222 MRDQYQVD
+222 MREQYQVA
-230 TIAIDYAPPAER
+230 TIAIDYTPPGQR
-242 EQARELARKIAGH
+242 QQARDIADKIAGH
-255 GVIPWIT
+255 DVIPWVT

-280 VLLVHGGSNERFWE
+280 VLLVHGGSNERLWE

-302 LMPLQFQGLVPDIR
+302 LMPLQFQGLVPEIR
-316 AINSTMPAGTLQ
+316 AINSPMPAGTLK

-335 VWLEEEDLADADFEA
+335 VWLEQEDLSDADFEA

-359 IPIAM
+359 VPIAM
-364 LGYPAVDPVGPNAQT
+364 LGHPAVDPVGPNAQA

-391 PTVTRQHEAMG
+391 PTITRQHEAMG

-409 LIELS
+409 LIELP
-414 SPLHNSSAQPWLEL
+414 SPLHNPSAQPWLEL
-428 RAGEHTYT
+428 RAGENTYT
-436 PAATTPWGGYVFQ
+436 PVATSSWGGYAFQ
-449 PFMIRSILPG
+449 PFMIRSVLPG
-459 EKGEGLDRWVV
+459 EKGEGLDRWVL

-477 EALQLPVMPI
+477 EALQLPAMPI

-496 RLLFAH
+496 RLFFAH

-528 EVLKRFDVPTTISVI
+528 EVLRRFEVPTTISVI
-543 EGEVAPHGLYPKM
+543 EAEVAPHGLYPKM
-556 SAELEQIAREMFA
+556 SAELEQVAREMFA
-569 LPQVEAATH
+569 LPHVEAATH
-578 TYSHPFFWYDAQQMP
+578 TYSHPFYWHDAQQMP

-599 EGQLRLPIPDYQMDP
+599 EGQLRLPIPDYRMDP
-614 VREVVGSAQ
+614 VREVVGSAE
-623 YINNNLL
+623 YINENLL
-630 ADGKRTKMVLWSG
+630 GDGKRTQMVLWSG
-643 DTLPTPE
+643 DTIPTPE
-650 ALAAARRGNLL
+650 ALAAARQGNLL

-716 VLETFELTE
+716 VIETFELTE

-778 NTMVIARD
+778 NTMVIARE
-786 NDGWRVKGNGE
+786 NDGWRVKGSGE

-803 PEALPLPALTN
+803 PEALSVPALTHS
-814 NTHGVAGYRED
+814 HGVAGYRED
-825 GPGRYLHLSGAD
+825 GPGRYLHLSGA
-837 AHWQPG
+837 AAQWQPG

-850 QQANGRLTTFARNDD
+850 QQANARLTTFARNDR

-876 LEFAIGNAD
+876 LEFAIGNAG
-885 GCSLNHNDEPLKP
+885 GCTLSHNGKPLKP
-898 VRRDGTL
+898 ERREGTL
-905 YHYRSAKHEL
+905 YHYRSAKHGL